1 MADGHIILDTRVDTT
16 GVKKGFSAIKNGA
29 NSLMG
34 TVGKLGAAIGVAFG
48 VSALVKFAKQA
59 VELSSDVQEVQNVVD
74 VSFGDMRDQMEAF
87 ANTAIEKFGISAL
100 TAKRTGSTYMAM
112 AKGMGIAGQEAAD
125 MALNLT
131 GLSADMASFYN
142 VSQKYADIALK
153 SVFTG
158 ETETLKQYGIV
169 MTQTNLQEFA
179 RQKGIIKSIQAM
191 TQQEQTMLRYQ
202 YVMKQTAL
210 AQGDFAR
217 TQDSWA
223 NQTRILSERWKEMQ
237 IVWGDAFRTIGTLI
251 LPAINT
257 LIKGLTTVAQ
267 YAKSAAQAIARM
279 FGKEIDSSKETSN
292 NISESVDSQNKLT
305 DAVKETTKAANNQL
319 ASFDE
324 INTLSK
330 DTAKDTGT
338 GGWSAGISG
347 KDKQDSSVKV
357 KDVKFDTNNLEKQ
370 FQKILKKISPLTN
383 AFKSLWEQMKKISKI
398 EFTFLNNLWNRT
410 LKPMGE
416 WLVNSV
422 FAQIVSDI
430 ATGLNNSQE
439 PLENF
444 NTVLGNIA
452 AHTFDSLQW
461 LWENILNPMEE
472 WAVTTLLPT
481 VLDTVSAALGFL
493 DEVIEAAKPSFEWI
507 WDNFFV
513 PIRDFIWESII
524 SFLNGLKDAFKN
536 LSDWCREN
544 PETVQYMADII
555 IGFLAGVWVYNS
567 SKKMISFLTDLIKK
581 FKEFGGLKGMMSSL
595 GTAINSPALAIG
607 ALTAAG
613 LFWVKNWDKI
623 KAAFTGME
631 SWQKAIFIIL
641 GVAAAVA
648 VLWTAISVGVA
659 AAGIL
664 AGLAALGLG
673 AGILA
678 VGKANESKAKET
690 TVKSIPTS
698 ASSYVPNKTIGEYSI
713 PGLAKGAVLPANKP
727 FLAQLGDQK
736 NGRNLEAPESLLREI
751 YSEQNQ
757 PMIAILLEML
767 EELKKGHVIKAD
779 KREIAKT
786 VREGEKDLGKSFV
799 TGGFANAY

>member
-1 MADGHIILDTRVDTT
+1 MAENGHIILDTRVDTT
-16 GVKKGFSAIKNGA
+16 GVTKGFSAIKNGA
-29 NSLMG
+29 NSVIG
-34 TVGKLGAAIGVAFG
+34 VVGKLGAAIGVAFG
-48 VSALVKFAKQA
+48 VSALVKFAKQS

-74 VSFGDMRDQMEAF
+74 VAFGDMRDQMEAF
-87 ANTAIEKFGISAL
+87 ANKAIETYGISRL

-142 VSQKYADIALK
+142 VSQKYTDIALK

-179 RQKGIIKSIQAM
+179 RQQGITKSIQAM

-237 IVWGDAFRTIGTLI
+237 IIWGDAFRTIGTLV
-251 LPAINT
+251 LPAVNR
-257 LIKGLTTVAQ
+257 LIQGLSTVAG
-267 YAKSAAQAIARM
+267 YAKIAAQSIARM
-279 FGKEIDSSKETSN
+279 FGKEIDSSAETAS
-292 NISESVDSQNKLT
+292 NISTAVDNQNDLT
-305 DAVKETTKAANNQL
+305 EATKETTKAAKGQL
-319 ASFDE
+319 AAYDE
-324 INTLSK
+324 INQISK
-330 DTAKDTGT
+330 DTAGT
-338 GGWSAGISG
+338 VSS
-347 KDKQDSSVKV
+347 DSLPAQTTASVA
-357 KDVKFDTNNLEKQ
+357 FDTSDIEKKLEK
-370 FQKILKKISPLTN
+370 LKKSTSPLAK
-383 AFKSLWEQMKKISKI
+383 AFENLYNSMKKIGKV
-398 EFTFLNNLWNRT
+398 EFNALNKLWNNT
-410 LKPMGE
+410 LKPMGN
-416 WLVNSV
+416 WLKNTVLT
-422 FAQIVSDI
+422 QIINDI
-430 ATGLNNSQE
+430 ATGLNNSE
-439 PLENF
+439 KPLNNF

-461 LWENILNPMEE
+461 LWENILHPMGE

-481 VLDTVSAALGFL
+481 VLDTVSEALGFL

-507 WDNFFV
+507 WENFFE
-513 PIRDFIWESII
+513 PIRDFAQETII
-524 SFLNGLKDAFKN
+524 TFLNGLKNAFES
-536 LSDWCREN
+536 LSNWCREN
-544 PETVQYMADII
+544 PEVMQTMADII

-567 SKKMISFLTDLIKK
+567 SKKMISFLTDLITK
-581 FKEFGGLKGMMSSL
+581 FKEFGNLKGMLSSL
-595 GTAINSPALAIG
+595 GAAINSPALAMG

-613 LFWVKNWDKI
+613 LYWVKNWDKI
-623 KAAFTGME
+623 KSAFTGME
-631 SWQKAIFIIL
+631 SWQKAIVIIL

-678 VGKANESKAKET
+678 VGKSNEKKAKKT
-690 TVKSIPTS
+690 KVSSIPTGVDRF
-698 ASSYVPNKTIGEYSI
+698 VPQKTIGDYSI

-736 NGRNLEAPESLLREI
+736 NGRNLEAPESLLRDI
-751 YSEQNQ
+751 YAEGN
-757 PMIAILLEML
+757 AETNALLQQLIQVMQ
-767 EELKKGHVIKAD
+767 KGMTVNVDGKQLMRIN
-779 KREIAKT
+779 REAET
-786 VREGEKDLGKSFV
+786 RVGRQTV

>member
-1 MADGHIILDTRVDTT
+1 MADNGHIILRTDVDTT
-16 GVKKGFSAIKNGA
+16 GIKKGFSAIKTSA
-29 NSLMG
+29 SSVMETL
-34 TVGKLGAAIGVAFG
+34 KQLGAALGIAFG
-48 VSALVKFAKQA
+48 VKALVDFVKAST
-59 VELSSDVQEVQNVVD
+59 ELSSDVQEVQNVVD
-74 VSFGDMRDQMEAF
+74 VAFGDMRDQMEAF
-87 ANTAIEKFGISAL
+87 ANKAIETYGISRL

-179 RQKGIIKSIQAM
+179 RQQGITKSIQAM

-237 IVWGDAFRTIGTLI
+237 IVWGDAFRTIGTLV
-251 LPAINT
+251 LPAVNS
-257 LIKGLTTVAQ
+257 LIKGLAKVGE
-267 YAKSAAQAIARM
+267 YAKVAAQAIARV
-279 FGKEIDSSKETSN
+279 FGKEIDSTEQTSD
-292 NISESVDSQNKLT
+292 NISE
-305 DAVKETTKAANNQL
+305 AVSNQEDLAKATEQTTKAAKGQL
-319 ASFDE
+319 AAYDE
-324 INTLSK
+324 INQISK
-330 DTAKDTGT
+330 DTSTSGT
-338 GGWSAGISG
+338 SGG
-347 KDKQDSSVKV
+347 SVTLPAQTV
-357 KDVKFDTNNLEKQ
+357 TSNFDTSDVENKLNK
-370 FQKILKKISPLTN
+370 LKNATSPLSQ
-383 AFKSLWEQMKKISKI
+383 AFGNLYKSMKNVASI
-398 EFTFLNNLWNRT
+398 EFKGLTRIWRET
-410 LKPMGE
+410 LKPMGN
-416 WLVNSV
+416 WLKNTVL
-422 FAQIVSDI
+422 AQIINDI
-430 ATGLNNSQE
+430 ATGLKNSE
-439 PLENF
+439 DPLENF
-444 NTVLGNIA
+444 NTVLGNIS

-461 LWENILNPMEE
+461 LWDNILHPMGE

-481 VLDTVSAALGFL
+481 VLDTVSEALGFL

-507 WDNFFV
+507 WDNFFK
-513 PIRDFIWESII
+513 PIGDWAKDSIVE
-524 SFLNGLKDAFKN
+524 FLNNLKDAFKN

-544 PETVQYMADII
+544 PETVQAMADII

-567 SKKMISFLTDLIKK
+567 SKKMISFLTDLITK
-581 FKEFGGLKGMMSSL
+581 FEEFGNLKGMLKSL
-595 GTAINSPALAIG
+595 GAEINKPALAMG

-613 LFWVKNWDKI
+613 LYWVKNWDKI
-623 KAAFTGME
+623 KSAFTGME
-631 SWQKAIFIIL
+631 SWQKAIVIIL

-659 AAGIL
+659 AAGII

-678 VGKANESKAKET
+678 IGKSNEKNAKKT
-690 TVKSIPTS
+690 KVSSVPTGVDQF
-698 ASSYVPNKTIGEYSI
+698 VPKKTIGDYSI

-736 NGRNLEAPESLLREI
+736 NGRNLEAPESLLRDI
-751 YSEQNQ
+751 YAEGNEVTND
-757 PMIAILLEML
+757 LLRQL
-767 EELKKGHVIKAD
+767 ISAVQKSPVVVSVD
-779 KREIAKT
+779 SREIARANRT
-786 VREGEKDLGKSFV
+786 GESLLGKQYV
-799 TGGFANAY
+799 RGDYANAY

>member
-16 GVKKGFSAIKNGA
+16 GVTKGFSAIKSGA
-29 NSLMG
+29 SSVMG
-34 TVGKLGAAIGVAFG
+34 TVGKLGAAIGIAFG
-48 VSALVKFAKQA
+48 VSALVKFAKQSI
-59 VELSSDVQEVQNVVD
+59 ELSSDVQEVQNVVD
-74 VSFGDMRDQMEAF
+74 VAFGDMRDQMEAF
-87 ANTAIEKFGISAL
+87 ADTAIEKFGISAL

-131 GLSADMASFYN
+131 GLSADMSSFYN
-142 VSQKYADIALK
+142 VSQKYTDIALK

-179 RQKGIIKSIQAM
+179 RQKGITKSIQSM

-210 AQGDFAR
+210 AQGDFSR

-237 IVWGDAFRTIGTLI
+237 IVFGDAFRTIGTLI

-267 YAKSAAQAIARM
+267 YAKAAAQAIARM

-292 NISESVDSQNKLT
+292 NISESVDSQNQLT

-338 GGWSAGISG
+338 GVGPAGVSG
-347 KDKQDSSVKV
+347 KGKQGSSVKV

-430 ATGLNNSQE
+430 ATGLQNSEVALQG
-439 PLENF
+439 F
-444 NTVLGNIA
+444 NIVLGNIA
-452 AHTFDSLQW
+452 AHTFDSLTW
-461 LWENILNPMEE
+461 LWDNILQPMEE
-472 WAVTTLLPT
+472 WSIETFLP
-481 VLDTVSAALGFL
+481 VALDTISAALETV
-493 DEVIEAAKPSFEWI
+493 DTVIEEAKPAFQWI
-507 WDNFFV
+507 WNTFFV
-513 PIRDFIWESII
+513 PIRDFAWETTIN
-524 SFLNGLKDAFKN
+524 FLNGLTSAFKS
-536 LSDWCREN
+536 LTKWCKEN
-544 PETVQYMADII
+544 PETVKNMANILL
-555 IGFLAGVWVYNS
+555 GFLAGIWVYNTT
-567 SKKMISFLTDLIKK
+567 KKVIDFIKNLKTSFDKLKTSLTL
-581 FKEFGGLKGMMSSL
+581 L
-595 GTAINSPALAIG
+595 ASPTNIAAFAIG
-607 ALTAAG
+607 TLAAG
-613 LFWVKNWDKI
+613 IVYLAANWNKLTPAQRTI
-623 KAAFTGME
+623 TMLGALSAAL
-631 SWQKAIFIIL
+631 I
-641 GVAAAVA
+641 AAAVA
-648 VLWTAISVGVA
+648 IALFHTSWSIGIAAAAI
-659 AAGIL
+659 AAGIALL
-664 AGLAALGLG
+664 AGTYLFK
-673 AGILA
+673 
-678 VGKANESKAKET
+678 KANGQGSTTNLASGGSGHGGGGGSISQYAKYANM
-690 TVKSIPTS
+690 KNPIP
-698 ASSYVPNKTIGEYSI
+698 K
-713 PGLAKGAVLPANKP
+713 LAQGAVLPANKP
-727 FLAQLGDQK
+727 FIAQLGDQK

-757 PMIAILLEML
+757 PMIAILSEML

>member
-16 GVKKGFSAIKNGA
+16 GVTKGFSAIKSGA
-29 NSLMG
+29 SSVMG
-34 TVGKLGAAIGVAFG
+34 TVGKLGAAIGIAFG
-48 VSALVKFAKQA
+48 VSALVKFAKQSI
-59 VELSSDVQEVQNVVD
+59 ELSSDVQEVQNVVD
-74 VSFGDMRDQMEAF
+74 VAFGDMRDQMEDF

-131 GLSADMASFYN
+131 GLSADMSSFYN
-142 VSQKYADIALK
+142 VSQKYTDIALK

-179 RQKGIIKSIQAM
+179 RQKGITKSIQSM

-210 AQGDFAR
+210 AQGDFSR

-237 IVWGDAFRTIGTLI
+237 IVFGDAFRTIGTLI

-267 YAKSAAQAIARM
+267 YAKAAAQAIARM

-292 NISESVDSQNKLT
+292 NISESVDSQNQLT

-338 GGWSAGISG
+338 GGGSAGTGGTTAKTITSSIIDTTDIEKKITDLANHIKSAFAPIG
-347 KDKQDSSVKV
+347 DYIKRVFGPAFDSIGQTAQNVWSRIKNSASLVINDLSTNVFPRIGATFRDDILPIIADALNKGA
-357 KDVKFDTNNLEKQ
+357 KLFDTFSEAAHRT
-370 FQKILKKISPLTN
+370 FDKIYIEFVSPFAQRFVN
-383 AFKSLWEQMKKISKI
+383 IWSDMWEQTKQAWDEHSEPVFEGFNKFIKSI
-398 EFTFLNNLWNRT
+398 QGVWETFWDNF
-410 LKPMGE
+410 LKPIFDNIGAIID
-416 WLVNSV
+416 WLW
-422 FAQIVSDI
+422 DKHLK
-430 ATGLNNSQE
+430 G
-439 PLENF
+439 
-444 NTVLGNIA
+444 
-452 AHTFDSLQW
+452 
-461 LWENILNPMEE
+461 LWENITGFIGDMIEFLLALWNN
-472 WAVTTLLPT
+472 VLLPIVNFIVKWFGPPIVRIFNFIGNVIGT
-481 VLDTVSAALGFL
+481 VVGVISDVLGGLLKSMRGLLKFL
-493 DEVIEAAKPSFEWI
+493 TGVFTGDWKKAWQGIKDFFGGI
-507 WDNFFV
+507 WDGIWGIIKGVINLIV
-513 PIRDFIWESII
+513 DALNFIWSNIYAVFSGI
-524 SFLNGLKDAFKN
+524 ANG
-536 LSDWCREN
+536 
-544 PETVQYMADII
+544 
-555 IGFLAGVWVYNS
+555 IGG
-567 SKKMISFLTDLIKK
+567 
-581 FKEFGGLKGMMSSL
+581 
-595 GTAINSPALAIG
+595 AIG
-607 ALTAAG
+607 WIG
-613 LFWVKNWDKI
+613 SLFGKDWGFSMPKNPPLIPK
-623 KAAFTGME
+623 
-631 SWQKAIFIIL
+631 
-641 GVAAAVA
+641 
-648 VLWTAISVGVA
+648 
-659 AAGIL
+659 L
-664 AGLAALGLG
+664 AQ
-673 AGILA
+673 
-678 VGKANESKAKET
+678 
-690 TVKSIPTS
+690 
-698 ASSYVPNKTIGEYSI
+698 
-713 PGLAKGAVLPANKP
+713 GAVLPANKP

-757 PMIAILLEML
+757 PMIAILSEML

>member
-1 MADGHIILDTRVDTT
+1 MAENGHIILDTRVDTT
-16 GVKKGFSAIKNGA
+16 GVTKGFSAIKNGA
-29 NSLMG
+29 NSVMG
-34 TVGKLGAAIGVAFG
+34 AVGKLGAAIGVAFG
-48 VSALVKFAKQA
+48 VSALVKFAKQS

-74 VSFGDMRDQMEAF
+74 VAFGDMRDQMEAF
-87 ANTAIEKFGISAL
+87 ANKAIETYGISRL

-112 AKGMGIAGQEAAD
+112 AKEMGIAGQEAAD

-142 VSQKYADIALK
+142 VSQKYTDIALK

-179 RQKGIIKSIQAM
+179 RQKGITKSIQSM

-202 YVMKQTAL
+202 YVMKQTEL

-237 IVWGDAFRTIGTLI
+237 IVWGDAFRTIGTLV
-251 LPAINT
+251 LPAVNKM
-257 LIKGLTTVAQ
+257 IKGLSTVAG
-267 YAKSAAQAIARM
+267 YAKVAAQSIARM
-279 FGKEIDSSKETSN
+279 FGKEIDSSAETAS
-292 NISESVDSQNKLT
+292 NISTAVDNQNDLT
-305 DAVKETTKAANNQL
+305 EATKETTKAAKGQL
-319 ASFDE
+319 AAYDE
-324 INTLSK
+324 INQISK
-330 DTAKDTGT
+330 DTAGT
-338 GGWSAGISG
+338 VSS
-347 KDKQDSSVKV
+347 DSLPAQTTASVA
-357 KDVKFDTNNLEKQ
+357 FDTSEIEK
-370 FQKILKKISPLTN
+370 KLDKLKNSTSPLAK
-383 AFKSLWEQMKKISKI
+383 AFENLYNSMKKIGKV
-398 EFTFLNNLWNRT
+398 EFKALNKLWNNT
-410 LKPMGE
+410 LKPMGN
-416 WLVNSV
+416 WLKNTVLT
-422 FAQIVSDI
+422 QIINDI
-430 ATGLNNSQE
+430 ATGLNNSE
-439 PLENF
+439 KPLNNF

-452 AHTFDSLQW
+452 EHTFDSLQW
-461 LWENILNPMEE
+461 LWENILHPMGE

-481 VLDTVSAALGFL
+481 ILDTVSAALGFL

-507 WDNFFV
+507 WENFFE
-513 PIRDFIWESII
+513 PIRDFAQETII
-524 SFLNGLKDAFKN
+524 TFINGLKNAFES
-536 LSDWCREN
+536 LSNWCREN
-544 PETVQYMADII
+544 PEVMQTMADII

-567 SKKMISFLTDLIKK
+567 SKKMISFLTDLIAK
-581 FKEFGGLKGMMSSL
+581 FKEFGNLKGMLSSL
-595 GTAINSPALAIG
+595 GAAINSPALAMG

-613 LFWVKNWDKI
+613 LYWVKNWDKI

-631 SWQKAIFIIL
+631 SWQKAITIIL

-678 VGKANESKAKET
+678 VGKSNEKKAKKT
-690 TVKSIPTS
+690 KVRSIPTGVDQF
-698 ASSYVPNKTIGEYSI
+698 VPQKTIGDYSI

-727 FLAQLGDQK
+727 FLAYLGDQT
-736 NGRNLEAPESLLREI
+736 NGRNLEAPESLLRDI
-751 YSEQNQ
+751 YAEGN
-757 PMIAILLEML
+757 AETNALLQRLIQVMQ
-767 EELKKGHVIKAD
+767 KGMTVNVDGKQLMRIN
-779 KREIAKT
+779 REAET
-786 VREGEKDLGKSFV
+786 RVGRQTV